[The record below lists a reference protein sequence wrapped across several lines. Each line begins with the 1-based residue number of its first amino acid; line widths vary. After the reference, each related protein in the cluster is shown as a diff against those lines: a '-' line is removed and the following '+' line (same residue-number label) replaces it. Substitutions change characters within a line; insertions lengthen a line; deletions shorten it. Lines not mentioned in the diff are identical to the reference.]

1 MTKLGFTWYP
11 KDWGNSENVFE
22 LNLSERG
29 LYREFIDLAMLNDNK
44 TEIKKDVWS
53 RKFCVT
59 IEDLDFILNKL
70 IALNLIEFRDNILF
84 IPSCE
89 SRLKL
94 VRGGRN
100 GGKKSKPNIKP
111 NGKPILKPF
120 ESLDEK
126 NAKPIPNQRET
137 KREIESKNKKEIK
150 IPEFEE
156 FKIYALTKKQNV
168 CLESLK
174 LKYDSWFANGW
185 KNGNDKK
192 IVNWQSTLLNT
203 LPYIKTKDTQQ
214 QTTNYTLKLGKH
226 ETG

>member
-1 MTKLGFTWYP
+1 MANRILR
-11 KDWGNSENVFE
+11 DWTQSENVN
-22 LNLSERG
+22 NLSPAAEVFFTRLIMKVDDYG
-29 LYREFIDLAMLNDNK
+29 CYYGNVKLLKAALYPL
-44 TEIKKDVWS
+44 KDF
-53 RKFCVT
+53 KP
-59 IEDLDFILNKL
+59 EDLTKL
-70 IALNLIEFRDNILF
+70 INECKKNNLVTVYVVENKQYIIINNFGQRLRQMKKRF
-84 IPSCE
+84 PLPSDGDTLTNDGDTLTIGSNPPLE
-89 SRLKL
+89 TETETE
-94 VRGGRN
+94 
-100 GGKKSKPNIKP
+100 KKP
-111 NGKPILKPF
+111 
-120 ESLDEK
+120 
-126 NAKPIPNQRET
+126 
-137 KREIESKNKKEIK
+137 KKEIK